1 MDLCSAKSPTGK
13 SEWVRECI
21 VQQKLVQ
28 IVAKDLS
35 VSCLL
40 FFIFLILKNKQEKK
54 KRHDKSKRDYL
65 RKEIKSIFND
75 IYGIKIKHTAR
86 LNQTRLFSYSFLI
99 TSSLGHKQS
108 LGLDSLWVS
117 RVVISVS
124 MI

>member
-13 SEWVRECI
+13 TECVRECI

-28 IVAKDLS
+28 RVAKDLS

-40 FFIFLILKNKQEKK
+40 IFLKKFLKISKKK

-86 LNQTRLFSYSFLI
+86 
-99 TSSLGHKQS
+99 
-108 LGLDSLWVS
+108 
-117 RVVISVS
+117 
-124 MI
+124 